1 MKKYWLLILLF
12 ITSCSSEIDYR
23 GIFEQN
29 LTQDPE
35 DTSENQDEQETSLSI
50 NLNKISSLNAAYEA
64 SNNPGDCTY
73 YLMGIKGGWR
83 PTTFTFNNKVYFSVP
98 CKSSDAGSAGWHWG
112 VMNWTLA
119 DGMNWH
125 DGNIRAGEN
134 ETLLKTETDIN
145 GFQINS
151 NFNTFMV
158 DTGTNLLG
166 LSYKYFRA
174 NEYNISNSP
183 AQFPASAVVPSNGY
197 YSVGFSTAT
206 PESIDASDFY
216 VDDPKSANVY
226 NLNDD
231 TWKAKTARDA
241 DLFYESGTI
250 YIYNHST
257 NAPTADK
264 NYIYISTTTDMRS
277 FNLPS
282 SYILEDYKNPH
293 VFKVENKIYMLAFN
307 TNSTKW
313 NLIPGTSP
321 SSFDESEAVT
331 LDLGVEIFG
340 LGGWDDT
347 PLFTSLSNNQPEV
360 SGVEVLNGKVY
371 LFYLAGQFSQTRTP
385 ANGTSGAPYD
395 SARGIGV
402 IELEINN

>member
-1 MKKYWLLILLF
+1 MKYLWLLLF
-12 ITSCSSEIDYR
+12 IAFISCSSEIDYR
-23 GIFEQN
+23 GIFEQS
-29 LTQDPE
+29 LTQNPD
-35 DTSENQDEQETSLSI
+35 DTSESGNEQDVGLSI
-50 NLNKISSLNAAYEA
+50 SLNKLSTLNAAFEA
-64 SNNPGDCTY
+64 SNNPIDCSY
-73 YLMGIKGGWR
+73 YLIGIKGGWR
-83 PTTFTFNNKVYFSVP
+83 PTTFVYNDKVYFNVP
-98 CKSSDAGSAGWHWG
+98 CKTSDSSAGGWHWG
-112 VMNWTLA
+112 LMKWTLS
-119 DGMNWH
+119 DGMSWH
-125 DGNIRAGEN
+125 DGNARAGEN
-134 ETLLKTETDIN
+134 EILPRSDNDSN

-151 NFNTFMV
+151 VYNTFMV
-158 DTGTNLLG
+158 DTGTSLLG
-166 LSYKYFRA
+166 LTYKYFRA
-174 NEYNISNSP
+174 SEYNIANSP

-197 YSVGFSTAT
+197 YSVGFSTTT
-206 PESIDASDFY
+206 PETLDASNFY
-216 VDDPKSANVY
+216 VDDPKSANVF
-226 NLNDD
+226 NLKDD
-231 TWKAKTARDA
+231 TWKGKAARDA
-241 DLFYESGTI
+241 DLYYDSGTV

-257 NAPTADK
+257 NAPTSDK

-277 FNLPS
+277 FTLPS

-307 TNSTKW
+307 TNSNKW

-360 SGVEVLNGKVY
+360 SGVEVLNDKVY
-371 LFYLAGQFSQTRTP
+371 LFYLAGQFSQSRTP